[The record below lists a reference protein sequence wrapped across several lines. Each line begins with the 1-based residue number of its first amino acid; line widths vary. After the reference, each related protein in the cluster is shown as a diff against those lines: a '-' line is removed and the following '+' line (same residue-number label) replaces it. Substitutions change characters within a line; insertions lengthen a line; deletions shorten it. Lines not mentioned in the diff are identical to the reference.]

1 MKKLCFQG
9 VECLKSCTVS
19 LKLLICTQQL
29 FVSALSLLIAV
40 AKIDV
45 SLVAEYTVGV
55 FSADFIHFVVTLNL
69 FDNVLALLN
78 VKAVYA
84 RILSKSAWQVFD
96 EYGIAVEYDTLVEYI
111 VNRKGDG
118 MCPFESAVLNVADPT
133 SAYKVIRGKMRDMN
147 IML

>member
-1 MKKLCFQG
+1 MKQLTRAKEILNAEGYTCVMCRENELYTSNERGVKPLVVWLESGNDFQG
-9 VECLKSCTVS
+9 CCAADKV
-19 LKLLICTQQL
+19 
-29 FVSALSLLIAV
+29 
-40 AKIDV
+40 
-45 SLVAEYTVGV
+45 VGKATAFLYV
-55 FSADFIHFVVTLNL
+55 
-69 FDNVLALLN
+69 LLN